1 MRPLLFRRGLPGI
14 PGIVATKR
22 AQWQSV
28 RADREKSCLE
38 WPPGEAAS
46 SYREMFDLKVRSMFD
61 PKAVGLRWKTRL
73 TTTKPRSEAQ
83 RLHRLL

>member
-1 MRPLLFRRGLPGI
+1 MRSLLFRRGLPGI

-22 AQWQSV
+22 AQWQSG
-28 RADREKSCLE
+28 ADRQKSCLE

-46 SYREMFDLKVRSMFD
+46 SYREMFDLKVRRMFD

-73 TTTKPRSEAQ
+73 TTTQPRSEAQ
-83 RLHRLL
+83 RPYRLL